1 MNMDDDV
8 LNSDNSDDEFIDV
21 NEYSDENDVY
31 TDDDL

>member
-1 MNMDDDV
+1 MDDDV